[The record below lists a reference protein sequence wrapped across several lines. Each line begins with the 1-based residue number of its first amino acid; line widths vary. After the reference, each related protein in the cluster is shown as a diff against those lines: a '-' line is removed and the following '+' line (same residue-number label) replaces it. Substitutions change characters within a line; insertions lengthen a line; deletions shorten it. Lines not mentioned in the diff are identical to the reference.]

1 MESADIIGSGSAN
14 ASMFDVSGSPLL
26 SRSFDDGTEVMAS
39 VLRSAAAAAATELA
53 LAAAKCCCFRL
64 FRISLVV
71 AAAAGADGDGEIL
84 LIVSAVGF
92 VWPNISDRSV
102 LVVGAAVIVIVVVA
116 AAAAASIEG
125 LEEDEPAERAEK
137 TRDSPLVALLL
148 LDPFKLVSSW
158 APIELLLL
166 LELRE
171 AR

>member
-39 VLRSAAAAAATELA
+39 VLRSAAAAATELA